1 MTEEELGNRMAVLLG
16 GGAAEYI
23 FFHHL
28 STGAADDL
36 VKATDTA
43 RSMVL
48 RYGMDKNLGHV
59 AYERERPPMLGA
71 PVQPNQYA
79 REFSDETERLMD
91 HAIRGLIGHAFD
103 RATGSSTRTARC
115 TRKPRRCCC
124 SRRRSRRMISRNCA
138 RRSFPRT
145 KSNQRRKSR
154 SPRFR
159 AGQLPPNEN
168 FTLAIRDNDE

>member
-1 MTEEELGNRMAVLLG
+1 MAMLLG
-16 GGAAEYI
+16 GRAAEYI

-48 RYGMDKNLGHV
+48 RDGMGKNLGHV
-59 AYERERPPMLGA
+59 AYERERPPMFGVPA
-71 PVQPNQYA
+71 PPNQYA
-79 REFSDETERLMD
+79 REFSDETDRLMD

-103 RATGSSTRTARC
+103 RATGILNTHRAVHEKTAQVLLQQETLEEDDIAKLRAQIVPVDK
-115 TRKPRRCCC
+115 TNR
-124 SRRRSRRMISRNCA
+124 
-138 RRSFPRT
+138 
-145 KSNQRRKSR
+145 RRKSR

-159 AGQLPPNEN
+159 ASRLPLNEN
-168 FTLAIRDNDE
+168 FALAIGNNDE

>member
-1 MTEEELGNRMAVLLG
+1 VLLG
-16 GGAAEYI
+16 GRAAEYM

-48 RYGMDKNLGHV
+48 RYGMDKNLGHL

-71 PVQPNQYA
+71 PMQPNQYA

-91 HAIRGLIGHAFD
+91 HAIRGLIGRAFD
-103 RATGSSTRTARC
+103 RATGILNTHRAVHEKTAQVLLQQETLEEDDIAKLRAQIVSADKIEP
-115 TRKPRRCCC
+115 TPEKPVAA
-124 SRRRSRRMISRNCA
+124 I
-138 RRSFPRT
+138 PREPVAP
-145 KSNQRRKSR
+145 K
-154 SPRFR
+154 
-159 AGQLPPNEN
+159 
-168 FTLAIRDNDE
+168 